1 MIIYLLLFAFV
12 GAFMYRLRGAPWL
25 DFLFRPIKQ
34 VLYVSGLWITADISA
49 GSPYIVLEALANPF
63 WDGTLYL
70 ADIAGVLSVGA
81 VCLGHGAYMDLGS
94 TENPEHIDER
104 PVGWILR
111 PFARLVDIAPGSFLY
126 DAIGLTINGILMTLP
141 FSILFWATGHTIAG
155 FIALAAGA
163 SKTLAYLIGRRT
175 PLRRFGATEVGEY
188 LTGAFQ
194 WGLFGIIFIMLTA

>member
-1 MIIYLLLFAFV
+1 MMLDLFIFSLI
-12 GAFMYRLRGAPWL
+12 GAFLYRLRGAPWL
-25 DFLFRPIKQ
+25 DFLVRPIKQ
-34 VLYVSGLWITADISA
+34 VLYVSGLWIAADASA
-49 GSPYIVLEALANPF
+49 GHPFIVLEALANPF

-81 VCLGHGAYMDLGS
+81 VCLGHGAYMNLAHNE
-94 TENPEHIDER
+94 TFEHLDER

-111 PFARLVDIAPGSFLY
+111 PLAPWLGIAPGSFAY
-126 DAIGLTINGILMTLP
+126 DAIGLTLNGILMTLP